1 MATNAVVPEQAGSI
15 STQKQ
20 TYRFYVKTDTDTEGK
35 TTITKKSSVAE
46 TDKKAPATLKDGTK
60 NPSAGLSDN
69 WAKLEA
75 EGYTLLSENEFI
87 KYSVK
92 TVEAARLLV
101 PDETQFVYIFQSGL
115 NYLQNAKANGIMTAL
130 KEGTSEPE
138 PLYNQL
144 VIDLAKGVDEEGSYS
159 INEAPTRRTLSDE
172 DKLRKQLTA
181 MGVPADKQEAVLAA
195 MLAAMVTSEEETV
208 TA

>member
-20 TYRFYVKTDTDTEGK
+20 TYRFYVKTEVDADGK
-35 TTITKKSSVAE
+35 TTIAKKSSVAE
-46 TDKKAPATLKDGTK
+46 TDKKSPEKLKDGSK
-60 NPSAGLSDN
+60 NPNAGLSDN

-92 TVEAARLLV
+92 TVEAAQLLV
-101 PDETQFVYIFQSGL
+101 PDEAQFVYIFQSGL
-115 NYLQNAKANGIMTAL
+115 NYLQNAKANGVMTAL

-144 VIDLAKGVDEEGSYS
+144 TIDLRVGVDEEGSYS
-159 INEAPTRRTLSDE
+159 INEAPSRRSLSDE

-195 MLAAMVTSEEETV
+195 MLAAMATPEEEAV

>member
-20 TYRFYVKTDTDTEGK
+20 TYRFYVKTEVDADGK
-35 TTITKKSSVAE
+35 TTIAKKSSVAE
-46 TDKKAPATLKDGTK
+46 TDKKDKAT
-60 NPSAGLSDN
+60 GLSDN
-69 WAKLEA
+69 WAKLEKD
-75 EGYTLLSENEFI
+75 GFTLLSENEFI

-92 TVEAARLLV
+92 TVEAAQLLV
-101 PDETQFVYIFQSGL
+101 PDEAQFVYIFQSGL
-115 NYLQNAKANGIMTAL
+115 NYLQNAKANGVMTAL

-138 PLYNQL
+138 PLYNQIT
-144 VIDLAKGVDEEGSYS
+144 VDLRVGVDEEGSYS
-159 INEAPTRRTLSDE
+159 INEAPSRRSLSDE

-195 MLAAMVTSEEETV
+195 MLAAMATPEEETA

>member
-20 TYRFYVKTDTDTEGK
+20 TYRFYVKTEVDADGK
-35 TTITKKSSVAE
+35 TTIAKKSSVAE
-46 TDKKAPATLKDGTK
+46 TDKKDKTT
-60 NPSAGLSDN
+60 GLSDN
-69 WAKLEA
+69 WAKLEKD
-75 EGYTLLSENEFI
+75 GFTLLSENEFI

-92 TVEAARLLV
+92 TIDAAKLLV
-101 PDETQFVYIFQSGL
+101 PDEAQFVYIFQSGL
-115 NYLQNAKANGIMTAL
+115 NYLQNAKANGVMTAL

-144 VIDLAKGVDEEGSYS
+144 TIDLAKGVDEEGSYS
-159 INEAPTRRTLSDE
+159 INEAPSRRSLSDE

-181 MGVPADKQEAVLAA
+181 LGVPPEAMEAIVAATLKSIMAAQEAEPVEA
-195 MLAAMVTSEEETV
+195 
-208 TA
+208 

>member
-20 TYRFYVKTDTDTEGK
+20 TYRFYVKTEVDADGK
-35 TTITKKSSVAE
+35 TTIAKKSSVAE
-46 TDKKAPATLKDGTK
+46 TDKKDKTT
-60 NPSAGLSDN
+60 GLSDN
-69 WAKLEA
+69 WAKLEKD
-75 EGYTLLSENEFI
+75 GFTLLSENEFI

-92 TVEAARLLV
+92 TIDAAKLLV
-101 PDETQFVYIFQSGL
+101 PDEAQFVYIFQSGL
-115 NYLQNAKANGIMTAL
+115 NYLQNEKANGVMTAL

-144 VIDLAKGVDEEGSYS
+144 TIDLAKGVDEEGSYS
-159 INEAPTRRTLSDE
+159 INEAPSRRSLSDE

-181 MGVPADKQEAVLAA
+181 LGVPPEAMEAIVAATLKSIMAAQEAEPVEA
-195 MLAAMVTSEEETV
+195 
-208 TA
+208 